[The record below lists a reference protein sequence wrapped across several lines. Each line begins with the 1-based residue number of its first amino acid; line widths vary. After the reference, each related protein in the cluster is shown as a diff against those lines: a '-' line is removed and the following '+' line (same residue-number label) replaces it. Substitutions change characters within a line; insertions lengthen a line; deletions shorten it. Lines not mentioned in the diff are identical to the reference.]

1 MIKLGLLAP
10 MIGALL
16 LSACTIRPAPTST
29 HTPHDA
35 AARAPQSTTAPEP
48 APADAMPASELSAG
62 VLGLL
67 YAPDDLRRC
76 MSPSATG
83 ACGGPSAPAAP
94 APADAGVT
102 PGVMP
107 TEPASAP

>member
-10 MIGALL
+10 MLGALL
-16 LSACTIRPAPTST
+16 LSACTIHSAPTST
-29 HTPHDA
+29 HTPDDA

-48 APADAMPASELSAG
+48 AAADAMPANELSAG

-67 YAPDDLRRC
+67 YAPDDLQRC
-76 MSPSATG
+76 MSPSANG
-83 ACGGPSAPAAP
+83 ACGGAAAP
-94 APADAGVT
+94 PATDAGVS

-107 TEPASAP
+107 IEPASAP